1 MGQASLAGAYAHEHR
16 EDRRIKLRSKKD
28 ESEIMAE
35 NTVYKKM
42 SRVLPAML
50 VLLLFVIVLAV
61 ATGAVYVPLDRSFKI
76 ILAGMGLIDDP
87 GLPQNQVSIIYMV
100 RLPRVLIACLAGSA
114 LAASGTVMQGMFRNP
129 MADPG
134 ILGVSSGAGL
144 GAVIAISLGFSAG
157 SIYLLPLFAASG
169 AIIAVVLIYSLSI
182 RKGSISP
189 LTLILSGLAVSTF
202 IGAVTQLILT
212 RSNDYE
218 VRSYIFWTMGGL
230 NGMMWEQVRLV
241 AGPVIILVLVLLIFS
256 RDLNLLLLGEEEARS
271 VGLEPTRSRKL
282 LLVITSLITAT
293 AVSVCGPVSFVGLI
307 VPHIMR
313 LITGPDH
320 RILLPASALGGA
332 IFLTGCDILSRLP
345 ARGEI
350 SVGIIT
356 SMLGAPFF
364 LYLLIKTRREGEMF

>member
-169 AIIAVVLIYSLSI
+169 AIIAVVLIYSLSL

>member
-1 MGQASLAGAYAHEHR
+1 M
-16 EDRRIKLRSKKD
+16 RSKKD

>member
-1 MGQASLAGAYAHEHR
+1 
-16 EDRRIKLRSKKD
+16 
-28 ESEIMAE
+28 MAE
-35 NTVYKKM
+35 NTVYRKM
-42 SRVLPAML
+42 RRVLPAML
-50 VLLLFVIVLAV
+50 VLLLFTIVLAV
-61 ATGAVYVPLDRSFKI
+61 ATGAVYVPVGRSFRI
-76 ILAGMGLIDDP
+76 ILAGMGLINDP
-87 GLPQNQVSIIYMV
+87 DIPQNQFSIIYMV
-100 RLPRVLIACLAGSA
+100 RLPRVLVACLAGSA

-144 GAVIAISLGFSAG
+144 GAVIAITLKFSVK
-157 SIYLLPLFAASG
+157 SIYLLPLFAAAGS
-169 AIIAVVLIYSLSI
+169 ITAVALIYFLSLK
-182 RKGSISP
+182 KGRTSP

-202 IGAVTQLILT
+202 ISAMTQLILT

-218 VRSYIFWTMGGL
+218 VRSYTFWTMGGL

-241 AGPVIILVLVLLIFS
+241 AGPLIILVLVLMVFS
-256 RDLNLLLLGEEEARS
+256 RDLNLLLLGDEEARS
-271 VGLEPTRSRKL
+271 VGLEPARSRKL
-282 LLVITSLITAT
+282 LLIITSIITAT

-320 RILLPASALGGA
+320 RILLPASAIGGA

-364 LYLLIKTRREGEMF
+364 LYLLIKSRREGEIF